1 MVHQVLQAASVALLR
16 EKASARGRRIVRKAE
31 LRRELHLRL
40 TLPPRKPKKLRPV
53 DETIEL
59 GLRRLEELRGERPHQ
74 SSLEAAG
81 ARHHAKRLASL
92 AHRALVHHFSC
103 RHEVEPTLAHDLAG
117 AAYHGRMAV
126 YARVHRPAV
135 AVRRVLHKGYL
146 VSGKV
151 NYSERESKRLC
162 RLARGAGGEE
172 RRLERNAFHVCARL
186 AEHADGK
193 LRVETAAEK

>member
-1 MVHQVLQAASVALLR
+1 MASGTFKHVAVIVQYSTSASFNADREIVHVL
-16 EKASARGRRIVRKAE
+16 
-31 LRRELHLRL
+31 
-40 TLPPRKPKKLRPV
+40 
-53 DETIEL
+53 ETEVQL
-59 GLRRLEELRGERPHQ
+59 VRPH
-74 SSLEAAG
+74 
-81 ARHHAKRLASL
+81 RR
-92 AHRALVHHFSC
+92 V
-103 RHEVEPTLAHDLAG
+103 
-117 AAYHGRMAV
+117 AV
-126 YARVHRPAV
+126 DGQITGPAV

-151 NYSERESKRLC
+151 NYSERESKRLR